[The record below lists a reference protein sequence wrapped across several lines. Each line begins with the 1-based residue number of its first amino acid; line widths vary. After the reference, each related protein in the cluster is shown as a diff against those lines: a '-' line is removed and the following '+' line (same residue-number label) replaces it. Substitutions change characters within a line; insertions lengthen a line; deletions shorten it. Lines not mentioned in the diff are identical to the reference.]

1 MLHSNYIQ
9 ILLNLKDVSI
19 INFSD
24 SSVTIQLPRKPHL
37 CPCCHHTTNSV
48 HDYRLQKNTSFNLL
62 YTIFFYLYF

>member
-24 SSVTIQLPRKPHL
+24 TSVT
-37 CPCCHHTTNSV
+37 
-48 HDYRLQKNTSFNLL
+48 
-62 YTIFFYLYF
+62 TIK

>member
-37 CPCCHHTTNSV
+37 CPCCHHTTN
-48 HDYRLQKNTSFNLL
+48 TSFNLL

>member
-24 SSVTIQLPRKPHL
+24 SSVTIQLPRKQ
-37 CPCCHHTTNSV
+37 
-48 HDYRLQKNTSFNLL
+48 DIQMDLQKEK
-62 YTIFFYLYF
+62 TIR